1 MKGLRVIALSALMGA
16 GMLSSTL
23 VTTAQAQSLS
33 DLSPEQRAE
42 AEQRMASQSGQ
53 QSEQSLP
60 PQVNPQVF
68 SASGQQLS
76 PLTGQNV
83 QQPVR
88 SSWRTGT
95 YGPVME
101 EMLSE
106 QERAAIKP
114 YGAELFSGGF
124 RGMRSDGLNPEY
136 QIMPG
141 DQITLRVWGATEV
154 QSILPV
160 DAQGFVFIPSVGPV
174 KVQGTPAGQLNSVIT
189 RAIKTVYPNEVNV
202 YTNVQGVQPVAVMVT
217 GKVNRPGRY
226 AGVPSDS
233 VLYFLDQAS
242 GIDNELGSYRR
253 IDLMRD
259 GKVLKTLDLY
269 DFLQNGQLKHPQL
282 KEGDTLLVH
291 ERGPKVTVYGDVGR
305 AYHYELVENQASGAS
320 IAELTKLNPGVSHAL
335 LVGTRG
341 VNPVADYFTLQQFQQ
356 TQVTDGDEIAFFAD
370 VRADQIVVQVEG
382 SYLGQSYFVLPK
394 GARLLEFLNTVA
406 IDPKETDYNSVSI
419 RRQSVA
425 ERQKKALEES
435 LDRLEQTYLGAPSST
450 AEEAQVRAQEAELI
464 SQFVEKA
471 RDTKPTGRL
480 VVTNNDQLVDI
491 RLQHG
496 DVVTLPKRTDSV
508 LISGEVYVPQSA
520 VFVDN
525 KTVWDYIDGAGGITQ
540 RADDD
545 RILIVRQNGEVVDA
559 DEAQLRAGDEILVL
573 PAVSSK
579 NIQLAQSIS
588 QIVYQIAVATKV
600 ALDL

>member
-1 MKGLRVIALSALMGA
+1 MIKP
-16 GMLSSTL
+16 STL
-23 VTTAQAQSLS
+23 LTLTALTALTFSSFGVAQSLA
-33 DLSPEQRAE
+33 DLSPQQRAQ
-42 AEQRMASQSGQ
+42 AEQRLSQQNGQ
-53 QSEQSLP
+53 QSNPQSSQS
-60 PQVNPQVF
+60 QVNPQVF
-68 SASGQQLS
+68 AQSGNQLS
-76 PLTGQNV
+76 PLSGQSV

-101 EMLSE
+101 EMLSAE
-106 QERAAIKP
+106 ERAAIQP

-124 RGMRSDGLNPEY
+124 RGMRSDGLNPDY

-154 QSILPV
+154 QSVLPV

-174 KVQGTPAGQLNSVIT
+174 QVQGTSAGQLNSVIT
-189 RAIKTVYPNEVNV
+189 NAIKTVYPNEVNV

-233 VLYFLDQAS
+233 ILYFLDQAS
-242 GIDNELGSYRR
+242 GIDNELGSYRQ
-253 IDLMRD
+253 IELMRD
-259 GKVLKTLDLY
+259 GEVVTTLDLY
-269 DFLQNGQLKHPQL
+269 DFLQNGQLNHPQL
-282 KEGDTLLVH
+282 KEGDTLLVK

-305 AYHYELVENQASGAS
+305 AYHYELDQQAEQGAM
-320 IAELTKLNPGVSHAL
+320 ITELAKLNPGVSHAL

-341 VNPVADYFTLQQFQQ
+341 VNPIADYFTLGEFSQA
-356 TQVTDGDEIAFFAD
+356 QVTDGDEIAFFAD
-370 VRADQIVVQVEG
+370 VRTDQIVVQIEG

-406 IDPKETDYNSVSI
+406 IDPQETDYDSVSI

-480 VVTNNDQLVDI
+480 VVTDNDQLVDI

-525 KTVWDYIDGAGGITQ
+525 KSAWDYIDGAGGLTM

-545 RILIVRQNGEVVDA
+545 RVLIVRQNGEVVNADDA
-559 DEAQLRAGDEILVL
+559 ELRAGDEILVL

-579 NIQLAQSIS
+579 NVQLAQSIS